1 MHSTPNPTCKTQR
14 KSVAAMLRSH
24 KRRVEQQVSM
34 QTDLIKRGER
44 MLLRARM
51 EMEHNQ
57 LDAARMSLWGARFSF
72 SLASAS
78 EHLKEVDRIEAQLT
92 ESQVKTPKAS
102 INQQPNSAANVD
114 EGPSDAARS
123 SRATPSSSAVSRVG
137 AASSPD
143 GEEGSGKRAEHYVPA
158 SCGPRTADKST
169 GHFFARHVEWRPSTR
184 VWFGKP
190 CDPKNMIF

>member
-1 MHSTPNPTCKTQR
+1 
-14 KSVAAMLRSH
+14 MLRSH

-57 LDAARMSLWGARFSF
+57 LDAARMSLWGARSSF

-102 INQQPNSAANVD
+102 INQQPNSPANVD

-143 GEEGSGKRAEHYVPA
+143 GEEGSGKRAEHVVDQGQQIRVPDTSSQDTSSGGQVRGSGLESHA
-158 SCGPRTADKST
+158 TQR
-169 GHFFARHVEWRPSTR
+169 
-184 VWFGKP
+184 
-190 CDPKNMIF
+190 I